1 VAIAT
6 GIPMNEWQS
15 AEDLLTAIEVI
26 KERNGN

>member
-6 GIPMNEWQS
+6 GIPMSEWLD
-15 AEDLLTAIEVI
+15 AEDLLTAIEVV

>member
-6 GIPMNEWQS
+6 GIPMKEWQN